1 MSVCWR
7 YKYWSSLWITN
18 NCPYCYGKFVISGFW
33 YRTVSPKGVS
43 SKLLWG
49 CPAAFIPGKIKG
61 LQGGGSSAKMGR
73 RVQPSN
79 VRQPLH
85 FHREIDPAYQTIDPP
100 KVYKD
105 RYLEFQTCFAFCCF
119 RYQNN
124 CTADCGGF
132 SFPRGTDGWQSIA
145 ILFRCEQS
153 QTIFY
158 KDDLIFY
165 ED

>member
-1 MSVCWR
+1 MN
-7 YKYWSSLWITN
+7 YKSLSIVMEN
-18 NCPYCYGKFVISGFW
+18 LLFRDFDIEQFHQKVFRVNCFG
-33 YRTVSPKGVS
+33 
-43 SKLLWG
+43 G

-100 KVYKD
+100 KVYKY

-124 CTADCGGF
+124 CTADCGGCSF
-132 SFPRGTDGWQSIA
+132 SRGTDGWQSIA
-145 ILFRCEQS
+145 ILLRCVQS
-153 QTIFY
+153 QTIFF
-158 KDDLIFY
+158 KDDLIIFY